1 MHYSA
6 SPTAGASKRQLF
18 AMLGV
23 IILFSEI
30 ATFEILMVYPAVP
43 HIAEEFRTLNV
54 AWVISIVTLA
64 GATLMPLIGK
74 VSDKVGKKRVIMVL
88 AGVFVLGSLL
98 SAVAPSFELMLAGRA
113 AQGALVGIVALS
125 YSLVRDVMPRDF
137 VPIALGVVATGIGMS
152 AIVGPFV
159 AGWLIDGFGFR
170 AVFFFLAIYVTVL
183 IPLYAAVVPES
194 PVRADRPVDYLGTLL
209 LGPGVAV
216 LLVGVSKG
224 PTWGW
229 SSATTLALL
238 AIGVLMLV
246 LFVVH
251 QRTTAYPLID
261 LTILFGRRFGPTVL
275 AVACVGY
282 MMNAHALM
290 MPTLLQ
296 TPAGIPGNS
305 YGAGLTAT
313 VYALWTCALG
323 LSAMLAGPL
332 GGYCAKKFGPR
343 QVLIASGVLFVLV
356 MFLGSQLP
364 TSLGQVVLISA
375 LAGVAVGFLHS
386 SNANLVQDAL
396 PSEHSGVGSTIA
408 GVGMQL
414 TSSVAVTVTGV
425 VMAGHLSGVGAGDRT
440 VVYADSAFVYGFGS
454 AALVG
459 VVGLVIAVLMKH
471 GRAPATGG
479 LQASE
484 TPAGPTHHHES
495 V

>member
-1 MHYSA
+1 MHETPP
-6 SPTAGASKRQLF
+6 PTAGASKRRLF
-18 AMLGV
+18 AILGV

-43 HIAEEFRTLNV
+43 HIAEEFETLDV

-74 VSDKVGKKRVIMVL
+74 LADKVGKKRVIMALTV
-88 AGVFVLGSLL
+88 VFVLGCLI
-98 SAVAPSFELMLAGRA
+98 SAVAPTFVLLLVGRA

-125 YSLVRDVMPRDF
+125 YSLVRDIMPRDF

-152 AIVGPFV
+152 AVAGPFI

-170 AVFFFLAIYVTVL
+170 SVFWFLAIYVAAL

-194 PVRADRPVDYLGTLL
+194 PVRADRPVDYLGTAL

-216 LLVGVSKG
+216 LLIGVSKG
-224 PTWGW
+224 SAWGW
-229 SSATTLALL
+229 SSTTTLALL
-238 AIGVLMLV
+238 TVGVLMLV
-246 LFVVH
+246 LFVAR
-251 QRTTAYPLID
+251 QRTATHPLID
-261 LTILFGRRFGPTVL
+261 FTILFGRRFGPTVL

-296 TPAGIPGNS
+296 TPAGIPGIS
-305 YGAGLTAT
+305 YGAGLSAT
-313 VYALWTCALG
+313 TYALWTCALG
-323 LSAMLAGPL
+323 LCAMLAGPV
-332 GGYCAKKFGPR
+332 GGYCARRFGPR
-343 QVLIASGVLFVLV
+343 QVLLASGALFVLV
-356 MFLGSQLP
+356 MFLGAGMP
-364 TSLGQVVLISA
+364 TSLAQVVLISA

-386 SNANLVQDAL
+386 SNANLVQEAL
-396 PSEHSGVGSTIA
+396 PSEQSGVGSTIA

-414 TSSVAVTVTGV
+414 TSAVSVTVTGA
-425 VMAGHLSGVGAGDRT
+425 VMAGHLGDAGSGGRSVM
-440 VVYADSAFVYGFGS
+440 YADSAFGYGFGS

-459 VVGLVIAVLMKH
+459 AVGIVIAVSMKH
-471 GRAPATGG
+471 GRSPAAGG
-479 LQASE
+479 LRTPEE
-484 TPAGPTHHHES
+484 TAVAHHAER